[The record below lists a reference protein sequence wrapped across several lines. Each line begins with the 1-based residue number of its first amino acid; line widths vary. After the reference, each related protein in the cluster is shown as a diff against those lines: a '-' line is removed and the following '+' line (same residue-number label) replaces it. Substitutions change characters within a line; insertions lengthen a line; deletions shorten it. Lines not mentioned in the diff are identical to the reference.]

1 MTSLPRWLSGLFS
14 AKSPSST
21 QAPRRPHRTLLR
33 VEHLE
38 DRLAP
43 ATVTVTTTADDVSPG
58 NGAVSLREA
67 ITAINAGST
76 TDKDIK
82 AQLARN
88 LTTFGHNDT
97 IKFAITNPQGVT
109 APF

>member
-14 AKSPSST
+14 AKSMSSRQARR

-43 ATVTVTTTADDVSPG
+43 AVITVTNLKSGVVVYAYAADKGS
-58 NGAVSLREA
+58 A
-67 ITAINAGST
+67 IRGKQSVAESCAKHLKERIEKG
-76 TDKDIK
+76 K
-82 AQLARN
+82 
-88 LTTFGHNDT
+88 
-97 IKFAITNPQGVT
+97 
-109 APF
+109 